1 MSLITDT
8 RLQSIR
14 LINTIM
20 QQCFNAGI
28 LAQSKATTSLPIPF
42 IAPTSSDPSHP
53 FHELMESCSINELR
67 SILFDH
73 LAVLSQGT
81 STLLDL
87 AAKLD
92 PSLEPQPQPQD
103 APQPQ
108 PEGEPSAHV
117 PGPSGSLPPLS
128 ET

>member
-42 IAPTSSDPSHP
+42 VYPTSDPSHP
-53 FHELMESCSINELR
+53 FHELMEACSINELR

-103 APQPQ
+103 APQP
-108 PEGEPSAHV
+108 EGEPSAHV